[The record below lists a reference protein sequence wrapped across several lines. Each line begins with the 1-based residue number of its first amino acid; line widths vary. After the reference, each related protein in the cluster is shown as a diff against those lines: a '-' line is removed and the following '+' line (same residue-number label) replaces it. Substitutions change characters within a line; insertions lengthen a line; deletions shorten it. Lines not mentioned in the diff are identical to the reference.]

1 MCQNPLV
8 ARLVFGFSFYSNT
21 DAQTCPATS
30 VLTDTDFGPAEISP
44 KTPWEDRYQAA
55 CKEFGFC
62 CLLVFSFFSP
72 FSNIIKK
79 QGQFIEQISFKHSIL
94 SDYNALWSVWQAGV
108 GRGEP
113 Y

>member
-1 MCQNPLV
+1 MPKPVLQPLSSLIQISAQPKFHQKHPGKICTKQLAKSLDSV
-8 ARLVFGFSFYSNT
+8 AFL
-21 DAQTCPATS
+21 
-30 VLTDTDFGPAEISP
+30 
-44 KTPWEDRYQAA
+44 
-55 CKEFGFC
+55 
-62 CLLVFSFFSP
+62 FFLFFFFP